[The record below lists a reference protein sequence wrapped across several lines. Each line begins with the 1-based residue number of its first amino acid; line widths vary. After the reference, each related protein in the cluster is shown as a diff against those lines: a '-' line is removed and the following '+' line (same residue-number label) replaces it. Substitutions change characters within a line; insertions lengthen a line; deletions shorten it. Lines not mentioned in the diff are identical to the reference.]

1 MFDITLLWKA
11 PEVNPIN
18 RKARSI
24 PVLNVVNM
32 YGRVFNFAWFGF
44 FVAFWSWYAFPP
56 LLSETIAGDVGMKTT
71 DVQNSNVVALLA
83 TLLVRFVAGP
93 ACDRFGPRYT
103 FAATL
108 LMGAIPTACAGGASS
123 TSGIIAIRFFVG
135 ILGGSFVPCQVWSTG
150 FFDKNVVGTANALTG
165 GWGNAGGGV
174 TYFLMPAI
182 FDSLIARSGLT
193 FHVAWR
199 VAFIVPF
206 IVIVATAVAM
216 LLLCPDTPT
225 GKWSERHL
233 HAQQNLAAHG
243 ITGHVV
249 DVPGRVGEKK
259 HSTGGGSDDSG
270 HGDPEKSVEFEATG
284 KVGAVGDHEAQLG
297 EQQMLDVARG
307 EVVQKP
313 TFKEAMAVILSLQ
326 TLNQAACYFCSFGA
340 ELAINS
346 SLGAYYVKNF
356 PTYGQTGAG
365 RWAAMFG
372 LLNVVTRPLGG
383 MIADLFYRYSTN
395 LWIKKAWIHFLGIV
409 TGAFLLAIGLLDSK
423 DASTMFGLIAGMAV
437 FLEAGN
443 GANFSLVPHV
453 HPHANGESLACFWVG
468 CASANDANTALCRY
482 RLRHHR
488 RRRQLRRHH
497 LLHHLPLHRAQLRQG
512 HLDHRHHDHRHQ
524 PVPRLDPAHPQ
535 GPDRWTV
542 NRYMGRMMAKKR
554 SGGRLAASNEMMSIA
569 CKRKAH
575 MRYPSC
581 RVQTYI

>member
-1 MFDITLLWKA
+1 MFDVTLLWRA
-11 PEVNPIN
+11 PVVNPIN
-18 RKARSI
+18 RKAQSI

-56 LLSETIAGDVGMKTT
+56 LLSETIAGDLGMKTT
-71 DVQNSNVVALLA
+71 DVQNSNIVALLA

-93 ACDRFGPRYT
+93 CCDRFGPRNT
-103 FAATL
+103 FAACL
-108 LMGAIPTACAGGASS
+108 LLGSIPTACAGGVTN
-123 TSGIIAIRFFVG
+123 TSGLIALRFFVG
-135 ILGGSFVPCQVWSTG
+135 ILGGSFVPCQVWATG

-182 FDSLIARSGLT
+182 FDSLIAHNGLS

-206 IVIVATAVAM
+206 IVIVVTAVAM

-243 ITGHVV
+243 ITGNVV
-249 DVPGRVGEKK
+249 DVPGRIGEKK
-259 HSTGGGSDDSG
+259 AGSMGGSDDS
-270 HGDPEKSVEFEATG
+270 HTGDPEKKIEYEATG
-284 KVGAVGDHEAQLG
+284 KVAPVGGGDHEAQIG

-307 EVVQKP
+307 EVIQKP
-313 TFKEAMAVILSLQ
+313 TLKEALPVIFSLQ
-326 TLNQAACYFCSFGA
+326 TLVQASCYFCSFGA

-346 SLGAYYVKNF
+346 SLGAYYQKNF

-372 LLNVVTRPLGG
+372 LLNIVSRPLGG
-383 MIADLFYRYSTN
+383 ILSDWTYRHNKN
-395 LWIKKAWIHFLGIV
+395 LWIKKAWIHGCGLI
-409 TGAFLLAIGLLDSK
+409 TGVFLLAIGFTDSHTP
-423 DASTMFGLIAGMAV
+423 ATMFGLFAGMAM

-453 HPHANGESLACFWVG
+453 HPHANGKLICHFGNVF
-468 CASANDANTALCRY
+468 
-482 RLRHHR
+482 
-488 RRRQLRRHH
+488 
-497 LLHHLPLHRAQLRQG
+497 
-512 HLDHRHHDHRHQ
+512 
-524 PVPRLDPAHPQ
+524 
-535 GPDRWTV
+535 
-542 NRYMGRMMAKKR
+542 
-554 SGGRLAASNEMMSIA
+554 
-569 CKRKAH
+569 
-575 MRYPSC
+575 
-581 RVQTYI
+581 